1 MQRSA
6 FAAVVLSLLV
16 SGCVSAPETIKM
28 TPDDGAT
35 LTGRALV
42 GVAQKAPGFTPFEP
56 AGAAFGAFGGL
67 AMAAAAEKFAQEHNI
82 ADPAPLIEE
91 RLKATLA
98 QKYQSNVGET
108 LDLMTAKDGTPYPK
122 RDGVVFVDAKTTFWQ
137 YVYFPLDW
145 GRFKIQYTALV
156 QLVDGPSSKVVGQY
170 FCVKESHTDSASA
183 PTKDQLL
190 ANKSALANELLQKM
204 AGECATEFEKNALM
218 AEG

>member
-56 AGAAFGAFGGL
+56 AGAAFGAIGGL

-170 FCVKESHTDSASA
+170 FCVKESHTDSATA

-204 AGECATEFEKNALM
+204 AGECATEFEKNVLM

>member
-6 FAAVVLSLLV
+6 FAAIVLSLLV

-56 AGAAFGAFGGL
+56 AGAAFGAIGGL

-170 FCVKESHTDSASA
+170 FCVKESHTDSATA

-204 AGECATEFEKNALM
+204 AGECATEFEKNVLM